1 MLLRQI
7 DRWIGRHMG
16 PVRWVVALLLV
27 SGIGVWLCALGSWR
41 IALGAPLLVAWLL
54 VSGIGVRRLK

>member
-1 MLLRQI
+1 MKREQVGAVLLRQI

-16 PVRWVVALLLV
+16 PVRWVVA
-27 SGIGVWLCALGSWR
+27 
-41 IALGAPLLVAWLL
+41 WLL